1 VNIKKAE
8 AIHRER
14 RNIEYLDKTENIL
27 SEQIDRLKIG
37 NSLTIP
43 LTETEEALL
52 HSWDYVRRV
61 KASLEQHKIK

>member
-1 VNIKKAE
+1 MNIKKAE
-8 AIHRER
+8 AIQRER
-14 RNIEYLDKTENIL
+14 RNIKYLDKTVNIL
-27 SEQIDRLKIG
+27 NEEIDRLKKG

-43 LTETEEALL
+43 LTETEKALL

>member
-37 NSLTIP
+37 NSLRIP